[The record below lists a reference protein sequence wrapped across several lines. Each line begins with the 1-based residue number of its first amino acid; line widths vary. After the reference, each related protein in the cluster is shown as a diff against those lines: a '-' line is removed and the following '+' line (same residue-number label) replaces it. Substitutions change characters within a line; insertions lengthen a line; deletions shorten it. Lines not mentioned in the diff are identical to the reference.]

1 MAREERVILLR
12 TDIDNSSAVKA
23 NAELTKSIAKLK
35 KEQKDLKSK
44 TNGLTTATDKQA
56 QAYVKTDAKL
66 KTLQEDSRKYSKILK
81 DQNKEQR
88 ANQKIVTQ
96 TNGSINSLRNALN
109 INKDAYRSLTK
120 FERENTAAGKQLLTT
135 IRQQDAQYKKLS
147 RTIGNSQANV
157 GNYGATLRR
166 VAGQLGIFV
175 GAASAIRL
183 IRGSINTVKDFE
195 LGVAKLASVLG
206 TTPDKINALTD
217 DAKRLGESTIFAAS
231 QVSQLQ
237 TEFAKLG
244 FNEDQILSA
253 TEATLNLA
261 AATGAELSEAAAI
274 AGATL
279 GGFGLDASQTGR
291 VTDVMA
297 KSFSGS
303 ALDLEKFK
311 ESMKTAAPAARAV
324 GVSVE
329 ETTALLGTLANSGIN
344 GSKAGTALKKTFIE
358 LNAQG
363 LTMNDAFSQVTTSS
377 DKLGTAVKLVG
388 KLAAPAFLVLA
399 EGTKDTDKL
408 TESLLFADGAA
419 KTMAETQQN
428 TLSGSLKALSSKWE
442 AYILN
447 LNDATNG
454 GNTLTKV
461 IRFLGENLKT
471 MIDFLGTAA
480 ITFGLYKAAIVLTQG
495 AVSLF
500 SLIQK
505 GAAVVQA
512 FFTRSTAT
520 ATVAQKGLNT
530 AMKANPIGLVIAAVV
545 GLISVLS
552 NLTRGLSDAEKAQK
566 AIKKANEEAE
576 VSIASEKVA
585 LQTLIAVAKDDTK
598 SKGDRKKAIQ
608 ELNKISPEYL
618 GNLSLENIATAEG
631 TKLINNYVLALG
643 KKAKATAL
651 NNELVRIEEELIKNN
666 NKALTD
672 QVGFFEKTFETVKGI
687 ASNPTN
693 FQSGV
698 IASLKGQAKLGVE
711 NMKAAGAALE
721 TQKEA
726 ILKEISKQTTENI
739 LGPIKNPDDPI
750 SPSGGP
756 KGGGKPTKDSID
768 KTDLKI
774 ARQEIAFKLSL
785 IKDAGLKE
793 LEINRNKYNILRED
807 ALLNQKLTAEQKQ
820 KLTNLY
826 DKEELESTKVISKG
840 IADAKIA
847 EEEAYYEKLDAQFNQ
862 LKTLRQSDK
871 ENELDAVVSEY
882 EEKYL
887 LAVNN
892 SELEVALAL
901 EQAEKIAE
909 IEKRFTDKSIA
920 EEKRK
925 EAIRRQVESTKIQL
939 ASDTVGAMKGL
950 LDEESS
956 AYKAFSIAQIGI
968 DTYIAAQKAYSSQ
981 LVVGDPTSPI
991 RATLAAAV
999 AVAGGVA
1006 NLTKIKGFAD
1016 GTESA
1021 SPLGF
1026 ADYTNHTGIITGQ
1039 GNISPL
1045 ANGDNMLA
1053 TIKTGEAI
1061 LNNKQQGRLNNL
1073 LGFDAIKYAV
1083 KGYADGTTFTGASQT
1098 GAINNN
1104 VINNSNINNNSQSQE
1119 NISYIVDVKDI
1130 AIGLENLNVK
1140 VKDATI

>member
-12 TDIDNSSAVKA
+12 TDIDNSSAVRA

-120 FERENTAAGKQLLTT
+120 YERENTAAGKQLLTT

-195 LGVAKLASVLG
+195 LGVAKLASVLS

-279 GGFGLDASQTGR
+279 GGFGLDAAQTGR

-297 KSFSGS
+297 ASFSGS

-358 LNAQG
+358 LNAKG
-363 LTMNDAFSQVTTSS
+363 LTMNEAFSQVTNSS
-377 DKLGTAVKLVG
+377 DKLGTAVSLVG
-388 KLAAPAFLVLA
+388 KLAAPSFLVLA

-408 TESLLFADGAA
+408 NIALLNADGAA
-419 KTMAETQQN
+419 QQMAETQQN

-454 GNTLTKV
+454 GNILTKG
-461 IRFLGENLKT
+461 IKFLGNNLKII
-471 MIDFLGTAA
+471 IDFLGTAA

-505 GAAVVQA
+505 GAAVVQGL
-512 FFTRSTAT
+512 FTKSTAE
-520 ATVAQKGLNT
+520 ATVAQEGLNKS
-530 AMKANPIGLVIAAVV
+530 MKANPIGLVIAAVIA
-545 GLISVLS
+545 LISVLS
-552 NLTRGLSDAEKAQK
+552 GLTKKLSDAEKAQK

-576 VSIASEKVA
+576 LSMASEKVT
-585 LQTLIAVAKDDTK
+585 LEKLIAVAKDDTR
-598 SKGDRKKAIQ
+598 SKGDRKKAIV

-631 TKLINNYVLALG
+631 TKLLNNYVAALG

-666 NKALTD
+666 NKGLNE
-672 QVGFFEKTFETVKGI
+672 QVGFFEKTGQAIKAI
-687 ASNPTN
+687 ASNPLDFN
-693 FQSGV
+693 KQVVANAQG
-698 IASLKGQAKLGVE
+698 LAKVGVE

-721 TQKEA
+721 IQKEA
-726 ILKEISKQTTENI
+726 ILKEISKQTTESI
-739 LGPIKNPDDPI
+739 LGPIKNPDPI
-750 SPSGGP
+750 SPSGGG
-756 KGGGKPTKDSID
+756 KGSGKSTAESTA
-768 KTDLKI
+768 KTDLDI
-774 ARQEIAFKLSL
+774 ARKEIAFKLSL

-826 DKEELESTKVISKG
+826 DQEELQSAKEISKG
-840 IADAKIA
+840 IADAKID
-847 EEEAYYEKLDAQFNQ
+847 EQVKYYKKLDDQFKQ

-909 IEKRFTDKSIA
+909 IEKKYTDKSIA

-925 EAIRRQVESTKIQL
+925 EAIKRQVENNKLSL
-939 ASDTVGAMKGL
+939 ANDTLEGMKGL

-956 AYKAFSIAQIGI
+956 AYKAFSVAQVGI

-981 LVVGDPTSPI
+981 LVVGDPTSPV

-999 AVAGGVA
+999 AVAGGIA
-1006 NLTKIKGFAD
+1006 NLTKIQGFAE
-1016 GTESA
+1016 GSEST

-1026 ADYTNHTGIITGQ
+1026 ADYTNHTGMITGQ

-1104 VINNSNINNNSQSQE
+1104 VINNSNINNNSQNQE

>member
-12 TDIDNSSAVKA
+12 TDIDNSSAVRA

-56 QAYVKTDAKL
+56 QAYVKTDAKI

-195 LGVAKLASVLG
+195 LGVAKLASVLS

-244 FNEDQILSA
+244 FNEDQILNA

-279 GGFGLDASQTGR
+279 GGFGLDALQTGR

-363 LTMNDAFSQVTTSS
+363 LTMNDAFSQVTNSS

-419 KTMAETQQN
+419 QKMAETQQN

-447 LNDATNG
+447 LNDASNG

-471 MIDFLGTAA
+471 IIDFLGTAA

-495 AVSLF
+495 AVALYSLV
-500 SLIQK
+500 QK
-505 GAAVVQA
+505 GAAAVQA
-512 FFTRSTAT
+512 FFTKSTAT
-520 ATVAQKGLNT
+520 ATVAQKGLNK

-552 NLTRGLSDAEKAQK
+552 NLTTKLSDAEKAQK
-566 AIKKANEEAE
+566 AIKKANEQAE
-576 VSIASEKVA
+576 ISIASEKVA
-585 LQTLIAVAKDDTK
+585 LQTLIAVAKDDTR

-608 ELNKISPEYL
+608 ELNNISPEYL

-631 TKLINNYVLALG
+631 TALINDYVLALG

-651 NNELVRIEEELIKNN
+651 NNELIRIEEEIIKNN
-666 NKALTD
+666 NKSLTD

-698 IASLKGQAKLGVE
+698 IESMKGQAKLGVK
-711 NMKAAGAALE
+711 NMQAAGEALE
-721 TQKEA
+721 TQRRLF
-726 ILKEISKQTTENI
+726 LKR
-739 LGPIKNPDDPI
+739 
-750 SPSGGP
+750 
-756 KGGGKPTKDSID
+756 
-768 KTDLKI
+768 LKK
-774 ARQEIAFKLSL
+774 AV
-785 IKDAGLKE
+785 
-793 LEINRNKYNILRED
+793 
-807 ALLNQKLTAEQKQ
+807 QKI
-820 KLTNLY
+820 Y
-826 DKEELESTKVISKG
+826 
-840 IADAKIA
+840 
-847 EEEAYYEKLDAQFNQ
+847 
-862 LKTLRQSDK
+862 
-871 ENELDAVVSEY
+871 
-882 EEKYL
+882 
-887 LAVNN
+887 
-892 SELEVALAL
+892 
-901 EQAEKIAE
+901 
-909 IEKRFTDKSIA
+909 
-920 EEKRK
+920 
-925 EAIRRQVESTKIQL
+925 
-939 ASDTVGAMKGL
+939 
-950 LDEESS
+950 
-956 AYKAFSIAQIGI
+956 
-968 DTYIAAQKAYSSQ
+968 
-981 LVVGDPTSPI
+981 
-991 RATLAAAV
+991 
-999 AVAGGVA
+999 
-1006 NLTKIKGFAD
+1006 
-1016 GTESA
+1016 
-1021 SPLGF
+1021 
-1026 ADYTNHTGIITGQ
+1026 
-1039 GNISPL
+1039 
-1045 ANGDNMLA
+1045 
-1053 TIKTGEAI
+1053 
-1061 LNNKQQGRLNNL
+1061 
-1073 LGFDAIKYAV
+1073 
-1083 KGYADGTTFTGASQT
+1083 
-1098 GAINNN
+1098 
-1104 VINNSNINNNSQSQE
+1104 
-1119 NISYIVDVKDI
+1119 
-1130 AIGLENLNVK
+1130 
-1140 VKDATI
+1140 